1 MDRYTVI
8 RNGKVL
14 FEGLS
19 EEDYMNLMEDFAA
32 EYYKTGKPK
41 AGEVETH
48 IIGETDQWQKRKQV

>member
-14 FEGLS
+14 FEDLS
-19 EEDYMNLMEDFAA
+19 EEDYMDLMEDFAA

-48 IIGETDQWQKRKQV
+48 IIGETDQWQKQKQV

>member
-1 MDRYTVI
+1 
-8 RNGKVL
+8 
-14 FEGLS
+14 
-19 EEDYMNLMEDFAA
+19 MNLMEDFAA